1 MPSVMRWAFAEQNR
15 LLPELCT
22 PIATHDK
29 NDWIKM
35 MNDRKERIALLRK
48 RAENKILILD
58 GAMGTM
64 IQKHTL
70 TEDDYRGE
78 RFADWKQ
85 DVKGNNDLLSLTQPD
100 IIKDIHLQYIAAGA
114 DLNGTNTFSATTIA
128 QADYAMEDLA
138 YEINFESAKI
148 ARAACDEWEAAHP
161 GDVRFV
167 NGAIGPTNRT
177 ASMSPDVNNPGFRA
191 ISFDQLRTAYK
202 EAVNGLLDGGAD
214 TLLVETIFDTLNA
227 KAALFAIDEV
237 LEERGE
243 DVPIMISG
251 TITDA
256 SGRTLSGQTTE
267 AFYNS
272 VRHARPFSIGLNCA
286 LGDAQLRPYV
296 QELSRIAECRVS
308 VYPNA
313 GLPNEFGEYD
323 QTDSEM
329 AELVKEWADSGM
341 INLLGGCCGTTPP
354 HIKAIADAVGQSKPR
369 QLPKIEPKMRLSG
382 LEPFDAA

>member
-1 MPSVMRWAFAEQNR
+1 MRWAFAEQNR

-272 VRHARPFSIGLNCA
+272 VRHAKPFSIGLNCA
-286 LGDAQLRPYV
+286 LGAAQLRPYV

-369 QLPKIEPKMRLSG
+369 SLPKIEPKMRLSG

>member
-1 MPSVMRWAFAEQNR
+1 MRWAFAEQNR

-272 VRHARPFSIGLNCA
+272 VRHAKPFSIGLNCA
-286 LGDAQLRPYV
+286 LGAAQLRPYV

>member
-1 MPSVMRWAFAEQNR
+1 MRWAFAEQNR

-286 LGDAQLRPYV
+286 LGAAQLRPYV

>member
-286 LGDAQLRPYV
+286 LGAAQLRPYV

>member
-272 VRHARPFSIGLNCA
+272 VRHAKPFSIGLNCA
-286 LGDAQLRPYV
+286 LGAAQLRPYV

-323 QTDSEM
+323 QTDAEM

-354 HIKAIADAVGQSKPR
+354 HIKAITDAVGQSKPR